1 MLRTDDSGNIAL
13 DSVPDGLRY
22 AVIFAADCEPD
33 AIAAHNPDDTT
44 ESFTAL
50 SVTLGDKA
58 AWLGTIARA
67 CGRDFYP
74 VAYVEQAAQY
84 FNRYPNA
91 TLAQLMEAG
100 QLESDSIAGLY
111 QP

>member
-1 MLRTDDSGNIAL
+1 MLRTDDSGNVAL
-13 DSVPDGLRY
+13 ASVPYALRY

-44 ESFTAL
+44 ESFTTL
-50 SVTLGDKA
+50 SVTIGYEA
-58 AWLGTIARA
+58 ARLCDFARA
-67 CGRDFYP
+67 DERDFYP

-100 QLESDSIAGLY
+100 QLESDSIAGL
-111 QP
+111 

>member
-1 MLRTDDSGNIAL
+1 MLHLDESGHAVLGN
-13 DSVPDGLRY
+13 VYEGFRY

-33 AIAAHNPDDTT
+33 AIAAHNPDEAT
-44 ESFTAL
+44 EAFTRL
-50 SVTLGDKA
+50 SLTIGDRA
-58 AWLGTIARA
+58 ARLRAVNSA

-100 QLESDSIAGLY
+100 QLESDSIAGL
-111 QP
+111 